1 VYRFLLTVAI
11 ALVVWALLAGLAALL
26 GFLNNLRMTHAADR
40 RRPNPV
46 WLLVVVAMAGLA
58 IAGPVIIVR
67 DQLADRTAVPTAAE
81 GAQPAEGAGPAAGAA
96 AGGTVKMAGLAFAPG
111 TLTVAKGSTVVF
123 DNDDTAPHT
132 ITARS
137 GGVDSGVLDPGRQF
151 SVSITDGFEY
161 FCSIHPSMTA
171 KIAVTG

>member
-1 VYRFLLTVAI
+1 MSR
-11 ALVVWALLAGLAALL
+11 
-26 GFLNNLRMTHAADR
+26 AADR

-58 IAGPVIIVR
+58 VAGPVIMVR
-67 DQLADRTAVPTAAE
+67 DQLADRAGAPSVAE
-81 GAQPAEGAGPAAGAA
+81 GAQPAEGTAAGAA
-96 AGGTVKMAGLAFAPG
+96 AGGTVRMAGLAFAPG

-132 ITARS
+132 VTARS
-137 GGVDSGVLDPGRQF
+137 GGVDSGVLDPGKQF
-151 SVSITDGFEY
+151 SVTVTDGFDY
-161 FCSIHPSMTA
+161 FCGIHPSMTA